1 MPGWSRSPGFRLL
14 PVALVVLTA
23 ALSARTPRPR
33 DDAWRDDIAFFARE
47 FAANQVDFD
56 QLYPHATFEA
66 EITRIARAI
75 PRTTDA
81 ELVLALMRLV
91 AGAHVGHTYVRFPTD
106 GPLAFHR
113 LPIGLQWF
121 ADGLA
126 VTAATDTYRD
136 AIGLRVASIGTMT
149 PDQLQAAVAPYI
161 AFEHPSWLRLQ
172 SQSLMLS
179 EEALRAVGQL
189 DADGTAL
196 VTLERRDGTTSTLRM
211 TPVPWTDKAPLF
223 TVAQSRGLP
232 LGPARADPGRYYR
245 YEILPESKTLYIRYN
260 RCADDPQRPFA
271 VFASELFAA
280 VDADPKAI
288 DRVVIDLRA
297 NGGGDSRVI
306 NPLLAGLRAR
316 RPVIGRGH
324 LYALVGPATFS
335 SGLLA
340 AYALKTTLRA
350 TLAGEPPGEKLNSYG
365 EVRELTLPNSKLTV
379 QYSTKYIRL
388 ARDNDALLQPDI
400 VVTRSIADMLAG
412 KDAVLEAVIG
422 RKQ

>member
-1 MPGWSRSPGFRLL
+1 MTMAGWSRSSGSRLL
-14 PVALVVLTA
+14 PAALVVLTA
-23 ALSARTPRPR
+23 ALAARTPQPR
-33 DDAWRDDIAFFARE
+33 DDAWREDIAFFTRE
-47 FAANQVDFD
+47 FAARQVDFEK
-56 QLYPHATFEA
+56 LYPHDRFDA
-66 EITRIARAI
+66 EINRLTRAI

-81 ELVLALMRLV
+81 ELALGLMRLV
-91 AGAHVGHTYVRFPTD
+91 ASAHVGHTYVRFPTD

-126 VTAATDTYRD
+126 VTAATDAYRD

-149 PDQLQAAVAPYI
+149 PAQLQAAVAPYI
-161 AFEHPSWLRLQ
+161 AYEHDSWLRLQ
-172 SQSLMLS
+172 SQSLMLA
-179 EEALRAVGQL
+179 EEALRALGQL
-189 DADGTAL
+189 DPDGTAL
-196 VTLERRDGTTSTLRM
+196 VTLERPDGTTTTLRM
-211 TPVPWTDKAPLF
+211 TPVRWTDQSPIF
-223 TVAQSRGLP
+223 TVTQAHGIP
-232 LGPARADPGRYYR
+232 LGPARKDPSRYYR
-245 YEILPESKTLYIRYN
+245 YEILPASKMLYIRYN
-260 RCADDPQRPFA
+260 RCEDDPQQPFA
-271 VFASELFAA
+271 AFVRDVFAALDSNPSA
-280 VDADPKAI
+280 VNRI
-288 DRVVIDLRA
+288 VIDLRA

-350 TLAGEPPGEKLNSYG
+350 ILAGEPPGEKLNSYG

-379 QYSTKYIRL
+379 QYSTKYFRL

-400 VVTRSIADMLAG
+400 LVKRSISDLLAG
-412 KDAVLEAVIG
+412 KDRVLETVLK
-422 RKQ
+422 R